1 MTLTLK
7 ILRGKAVNRL
17 RLIFFLLVIP
27 CIALVQGCQHSMT
40 SKNNKPVLS
49 LNKVVVLGL
58 ISAVTEK
65 GEPAAYQSHST
76 GAGSVTES
84 VPPDAARKISL
95 ILYDMVAAQ
104 KGYKLVPYS
113 QAIEQYSK
121 IIASGQH
128 TDAHADIAFKQ
139 VGKTF
144 EADAVLVGY
153 IYRWRERQG
162 ADYGVESPAS
172 VTFDLKLIR
181 PMDSAIL
188 WKSVFDKTQQSLSE
202 NLFDM
207 DTFIESGGK
216 WMTAEKLAEIG
227 IRKLVS
233 EMP

>member
-1 MTLTLK
+1 
-7 ILRGKAVNRL
+7 
-17 RLIFFLLVIP
+17 
-27 CIALVQGCQHSMT
+27 MT
-40 SKNNKPVLS
+40 SKSNKPVLC

-58 ISAVTEK
+58 LPAVTEN
-65 GEPAAYQSHST
+65 GEPASYQSHLT
-76 GAGSVTES
+76 EKGVVTES
-84 VPPDAARKISL
+84 VPPDVARNISL

-113 QAIEQYSK
+113 KAIEQYSK
-121 IIASGQH
+121 IIGSGQH
-128 TDAHADIAFKQ
+128 MDAQADMAFKQ

-172 VTFDLKLIR
+172 VTLDLQLIR
-181 PMDSAIL
+181 PMDGAIL
-188 WKSVFDKTQQSLSE
+188 WKSVFDKTQKSLSE

>member
-1 MTLTLK
+1 VILTLK
-7 ILRGKAVNRL
+7 ILGGKAVNRL
-17 RLIFFLLVIP
+17 RFIFVVLIIS
-27 CIALVQGCQHSMT
+27 CIALVQGCQHGMT
-40 SKNNKPVLS
+40 SKSNKPVLS

-58 ISAVTEK
+58 FPAVTEK
-65 GEPAAYQSHST
+65 SEPATYQSHLT
-76 GAGSVTES
+76 GGGPVTES
-84 VPPDAARKISL
+84 VSPDAARKISL
-95 ILYDMVAAQ
+95 ILDDMVAAQ

-113 QAIEQYSK
+113 QAIEKYSK
-121 IIASGQH
+121 IIASGRH
-128 TDAHADIAFKQ
+128 TDAQADMAFKQ
-139 VGKTF
+139 VGKIF
-144 EADAVLVGY
+144 EADAVLAGY

-172 VTFDLKLIR
+172 VTLDLQLIR
-181 PMDSAIL
+181 PMDGAIL

-202 NLFDM
+202 NLLDM